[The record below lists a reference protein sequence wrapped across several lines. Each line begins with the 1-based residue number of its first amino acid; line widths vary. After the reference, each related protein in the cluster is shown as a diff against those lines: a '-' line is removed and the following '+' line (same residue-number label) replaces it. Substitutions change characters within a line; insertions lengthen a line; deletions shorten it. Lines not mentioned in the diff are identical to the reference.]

1 MRRLVP
7 LAFLE
12 GHEMKTTAKVIY
24 FVTAIVSTMSWGFVH
39 AQGQDVKQIVATKC
53 SACHGMDGNSA
64 SPKYPNL
71 AGQQKEY
78 FVAQVKAFRNKTRM
92 DPDAHTDM
100 WAVGATLDD
109 AMAMKLAEYFAS
121 QKPAP
126 GKAGDP
132 QLAAKGKVIYE
143 RGIASKN
150 VPACVFCHGQNG
162 QGISMF
168 PRLAGQHGEYLIKQI
183 KVFHTDNRPN
193 LAKMMKSVVAHLSD
207 EEAAQV
213 AAYLQGL

>member
-1 MRRLVP
+1 
-7 LAFLE
+7 
-12 GHEMKTTAKVIY
+12 MKTPVNFLYLLTAVM
-24 FVTAIVSTMSWGFVH
+24 STMPLGSVH

-53 SACHGMDGNSA
+53 SACHGMDGNST

-78 FVAQVKAFRNKTRM
+78 FVAQMKAFRNQTRK

-100 WAVGATLDD
+100 WAIGATVDD
-109 AMAMKLAEYFAS
+109 ATSMKLAEYFAS
-121 QKPAP
+121 QKPAR

-132 QLAAKGKVIYE
+132 QLATKGKVIYE

-168 PRLAGQHGEYLIKQI
+168 PRLAGQHGGYLVKQI
-183 KVFHTDNRPN
+183 KVFHTDDRPN
-193 LAKMMKSVVAHLSD
+193 LAKLMKSVVEHLSD

>member
-1 MRRLVP
+1 
-7 LAFLE
+7 
-12 GHEMKTTAKVIY
+12 MKTPVKLAY
-24 FVTAIVSTMSWGFVH
+24 LVTAIVSTVSLGSVH
-39 AQGQDVKQIVATKC
+39 AQEEDIRQIAVTVC
-53 SACHGMDGNSA
+53 SKCHGMDGNST
-64 SPKYPNL
+64 SQKYPNL

-78 FVAQVKAFRNKTRM
+78 LVAQLKAFRNKTRK

-100 WAVGATLDD
+100 WRIAAALDD
-109 AMAMKLAEYFAS
+109 ATAAKLAEYFAS
-121 QKPAP
+121 RKPAP
-126 GKAGDP
+126 GKPADP

-143 RGIASKN
+143 RGISSKN
-150 VPACVFCHGQNG
+150 VPACVFCHGQNA

-168 PRLAGQHGEYLIKQI
+168 PRLAGQHAEYLVKQI

-193 LAKMMKSVVAHLSD
+193 LAKLMKSVVEQLSD

>member
-1 MRRLVP
+1 
-7 LAFLE
+7 
-12 GHEMKTTAKVIY
+12 MKTSTRFACLMTGIIW
-24 FVTAIVSTMSWGFVH
+24 AISFSFAH
-39 AQGQDVKQIVATKC
+39 AQGQNVKQIAATKC
-53 SACHGMDGNSA
+53 AACHGLDGNST

-78 FVAQVKAFRNKTRM
+78 FVAQVKAFRNKTRT
-92 DPDAHTDM
+92 DPDAHAEM

-109 AMAMKLAEYFAS
+109 ATALKLAEYFAS

-126 GKAGDP
+126 RKPRDR

-143 RGIASKN
+143 RGISSKN

-168 PRLAGQHGEYLIKQI
+168 PRLAGQHAEYLVKQI
-183 KVFHTDNRPN
+183 RVFHTDSRPN
-193 LAKMMKSVVAHLSD
+193 LATLMKSVVEQLSE

-213 AAYLQGL
+213 AVYLQGL